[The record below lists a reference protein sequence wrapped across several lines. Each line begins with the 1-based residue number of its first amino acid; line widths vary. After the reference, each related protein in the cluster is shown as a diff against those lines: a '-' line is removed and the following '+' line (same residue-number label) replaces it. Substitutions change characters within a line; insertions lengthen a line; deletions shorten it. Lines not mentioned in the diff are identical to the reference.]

1 MTYHPPT
8 PPKIRRGYLR
18 WLLLLL
24 NAGILAGVC
33 FAYPALSQS
42 APQLF
47 TGNTAWLVLTLWG
60 IALMVHLGF
69 VLLLEVSE
77 GFFIARKQR
86 TYQHRLAEYNRQRIK
101 NRLNS

>member
-18 WLLLLL
+18 WLLLLF
-24 NAGILAGVC
+24 NAGILAGIC

-42 APQLF
+42 APHLS
-47 TGNTAWLVLTLWG
+47 GNTARLVLMLWG

-69 VLLLEVSE
+69 VLFLEVSE
-77 GFFIARKQR
+77 GLFIARKQR
-86 TYQHRLAEYNRQRIK
+86 IYQHRLAEYNRQRIK